1 MACQESVVA
10 RHNKKRN
17 TGLLYEFLARHIAES
32 LVECDEVAARKG
44 IKLLRKH
51 FKRGTELHREFRLFN
66 AMVNATVAER
76 VTARRIVEEAR
87 AAAKTYDAK
96 VLDREKSLLIR
107 GINHT
112 FNDPK
117 FYAKHVDEYRTYAT
131 VQTLLDDWRR
141 GTSSDIVKMT
151 GYEEDL
157 VEWLV
162 TPKDKNVL
170 EEQGNGDV
178 DNLLLNLMFKKVD
191 SKYKNTLNPEQ
202 IKLVN
207 GYVYSLKSGDD
218 TALRETIEEL
228 KRTTLV
234 AIDGYADEE
243 GSNARVIKQL
253 NEIKAVLEQDDGTV
267 NDAILSRF
275 LRVAQLKHEI
285 LGG

>member
-191 SKYKNTLNPEQ
+191 SKYKNALNPEQ